1 MPGSLRLCMD
11 FVHNNE
17 TAVKSTTDRIKK
29 PELMFF
35 KAKIYEGIFL
45 VLHKQLRFDSLHLVY
60 NRHR

>member
-1 MPGSLRLCMD
+1 MPGSLHLCMD

-29 PELMFF
+29 PELIFF

-45 VLHKQLRFDSLHLVY
+45 ALHKQLRFDSLRLV
-60 NRHR
+60 